1 MNSIKNSQGSMS
13 PIESSFPT
21 TSELSMTADMQEK
34 CIKFNLIKMIK
45 ALKEK
50 LYKSLK
56 EIEENTSKK
65 WRKWINPL

>member
-13 PIESSFPT
+13 PTESSFPT